1 MTPAS
6 ILVVDDEPSVLRS
19 VCALL
24 EGHGYAV
31 RTATTGTEALQLA
44 AELRPAAV
52 LLDLSMPGM
61 GGVELCERLRSWSH
75 VPVIV
80 LSALSEEADK
90 IRALDAGADDY
101 VTKPFAAGEL
111 LARLRAALR
120 REELRREEAPVVRAG
135 DLVVDLSARVVT
147 RRGVEVRLTPT
158 EFALLRELVTNPD
171 RVLTQTHLLR
181 TAFGPGYEK
190 STANLRLFVAQV
202 RRKIEPDP
210 ERPRL
215 IVTEPGVGYRF
226 RADREGSAG

>member
-1 MTPAS
+1 MTPTR

-19 VCALL
+19 VTVLL
-24 EGHGYAV
+24 EGHGYTV
-31 RTATTGTEALQLA
+31 STATGGADALRLA
-44 AELRPAAV
+44 SELRPAAV
-52 LLDLSMPGM
+52 LLDLSMPRM
-61 GGVELCERLRSWSH
+61 DGVEVCERLRGWSR

-80 LSALSEEADK
+80 LSALTEETDK

-101 VTKPFAAGEL
+101 VTKPFASGEL

-120 REELRREEAPVVRAG
+120 REELRREETPVVSIG
-135 DLVVDLSARVVT
+135 DLVIDLAGRAVT
-147 RRGVEVRLTPT
+147 RGGVEVRLTPT
-158 EFALLRELVTNPD
+158 EFALLRELATNPD

-181 TAFGPGYEK
+181 TAFGPGYE
-190 STANLRLFVAQV
+190 SATANLRVFIAQL

-226 RADREGSAG
+226 RAG